1 MKLFL
6 AGTLSGLD
14 KAFLQSEIEKGV
26 FRLDTFADLDT
37 KTLYFLNDWQDFLL
51 DSGAFTYMSKAGDS
65 QKINWDDY
73 IDKYASFIIKNKIKN
88 FFELDID
95 VIVGYEKV
103 KKLRETLERK
113 TGKQCIPVWHKSRG
127 LDDFKNMCENYSYVA
142 IGGLVT
148 KEIKKTDY
156 KILKYLVSL
165 AHSKNAKI
173 HGLGFTLKGVEKYG
187 FDSVDSSSWNV
198 PLRTGAGVYRFF
210 DKQINFIKA
219 PTGCRSKCYK
229 QVSKQCF
236 SAWAE
241 YARFLYKQGEK

>member
-26 FRLDTFADLDT
+26 FRLDTFARLDT
-37 KTLYFLNDWQDFLL
+37 KTLYFLNDWSDFLL
-51 DSGAFTYMSKAGDS
+51 DSGAFTYFSDPKNKGNID
-65 QKINWDDY
+65 WDNY
-73 IDKYASFIIKNKIKN
+73 IDKYASFILKHNIKL

-95 VIVGYEKV
+95 SLIGYERV
-103 KKLRETLERK
+103 KKMRFMLEKKVGR
-113 TGKQCIPVWHKSRG
+113 QCIPVWHKSRG
-127 LDDFKNMCENYSYVA
+127 LEDFKKMCDDYSYVA

-148 KEIKKTDY
+148 KEIKKADY
-156 KILKYLVSL
+156 KILQYLVSL

-173 HGLGFTLKGVEKYG
+173 HGLGFTITDVKKFG

-210 DKQINFIKA
+210 DKKLNLIKA
-219 PTGCRSKCYK
+219 PAGSRSKCYK
-229 QVSKQCF
+229 QASKQCF
-236 SAWAE
+236 SAWAD
-241 YARFLYKQGEK
+241 YARFLYRQG